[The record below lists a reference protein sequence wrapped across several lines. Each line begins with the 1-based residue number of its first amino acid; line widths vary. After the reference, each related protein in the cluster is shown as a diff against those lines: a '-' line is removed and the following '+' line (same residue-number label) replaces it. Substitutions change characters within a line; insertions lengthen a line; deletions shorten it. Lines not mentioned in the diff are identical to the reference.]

1 VTYYHTKN
9 LRAFAP
15 DRFPVWISYYDKKCF
30 YGFPVYGSHTPPP
43 TILLARS

>member
-1 VTYYHTKN
+1 MTYYHTKN

-30 YGFPVYGSHTPPP
+30 YGFPVYGSHTPPNP
-43 TILLARS
+43 LLARS